1 MVVPRCGYPESVRRR
16 YSKTVGGAKPTTEVI
31 REQPLNDTHGAGR
44 DLNFEYVHR
53 SWLADAAALRPIR
66 DEVHRWLTP
75 LELGPDTHGD
85 LVYAVSEAATNAVE
99 HAYRPP
105 TGDSVVEVS
114 FWTEQRML
122 YIEVVDH
129 GAWKAPSCAEVG
141 RGRGIQ
147 MMHRLADSVIIHYD
161 DRGTRVL
168 LCHPIAGPAMAGG
181 RPGDML

>member
-1 MVVPRCGYPESVRRR
+1 MKNEHRIGE
-16 YSKTVGGAKPTTEVI
+16 
-31 REQPLNDTHGAGR
+31 
-44 DLNFEYVHR
+44 DLNVEYVHQ
-53 SWLADAAALRPIR
+53 SWPADPTALRPIR

-105 TGDSVVEVS
+105 TEESVVELS
-114 FWTEQRML
+114 FWTEQTTL
-122 YIEVVDH
+122 CIEVVDH
-129 GAWKAPSCAEVG
+129 GEWKMPSSGEVG

-147 MMHRLADSVIIHYD
+147 MMHRLAESVMIHYD

-168 LCHPIAGPAMAGG
+168 LCHPLTARKAG
-181 RPGDML
+181 